1 LQLESAQAQ
10 TLRPRETIQIRGS
23 TSGSFINPIPEP
35 YISLM
40 YPPTP
45 SFTGVGTSNFTWGR
59 GLQVLENIVINGP
72 TDDGDRNVNHVTRV
86 VSQQDPNFLRFAGT
100 PFNVSV
106 PKGFRLGS
114 EAQTQGEVF
123 SLGKLSYFNST
134 IQTGSGVSS
143 VDFLTGIG
151 INQPTGIGPTV
162 YPSTLDI
169 INSPNSLDAQASAD
183 YVKFPPK
190 TNIPPVNFKT
200 PEGAPLTLEIL
211 GFGEITGDGF
221 SNRIDEFR
229 VLEGKSASANLIGR
243 FANPCELIVRDAVK
257 VEIKQPS
264 IQAIFTPNFDLTL
277 KQAADICGYDH
288 FNWYQEITHDPL
300 PIPARDESIYPGGK
314 LTPPYFD
321 APLGGSTTYLA
332 DFGPG
337 YGDDY
342 FPFYWDEYESR
353 NPRTRDDKDARVS
366 KYTTDKTLTF
376 FDEPSRKKL
385 DRDGFFGE
393 IGIKELILKLF
404 NSGDYVG
411 FSTYLVGVR
420 DDAAK
425 TYDLLSKFDWKS
437 NYKRRYRKEGG
448 VSMGLNTPSTE
459 DFDYSPEDGGIF
471 DLKQDLSLSDIP
483 ESSRRLMIANGA
495 RNIYLEE
502 SDSVNLG
509 SDVESAAV
517 PEPTTLLGLGV
528 AAATGAFF
536 KKRRMSK

>member
-1 LQLESAQAQ
+1 
-10 TLRPRETIQIRGS
+10 
-23 TSGSFINPIPEP
+23 
-35 YISLM
+35 M
-40 YPPTP
+40 
-45 SFTGVGTSNFTWGR
+45 
-59 GLQVLENIVINGP
+59 
-72 TDDGDRNVNHVTRV
+72 
-86 VSQQDPNFLRFAGT
+86 
-100 PFNVSV
+100 
-106 PKGFRLGS
+106 
-114 EAQTQGEVF
+114 
-123 SLGKLSYFNST
+123 
-134 IQTGSGVSS
+134 
-143 VDFLTGIG
+143 
-151 INQPTGIGPTV
+151 
-162 YPSTLDI
+162 
-169 INSPNSLDAQASAD
+169 
-183 YVKFPPK
+183 
-190 TNIPPVNFKT
+190 
-200 PEGAPLTLEIL
+200 
-211 GFGEITGDGF
+211 
-221 SNRIDEFR
+221 
-229 VLEGKSASANLIGR
+229 
-243 FANPCELIVRDAVK
+243 
-257 VEIKQPS
+257 
-264 IQAIFTPNFDLTL
+264 
-277 KQAADICGYDH
+277 
-288 FNWYQEITHDPL
+288 
-300 PIPARDESIYPGGK
+300 
-314 LTPPYFD
+314 
-321 APLGGSTTYLA
+321 
-332 DFGPG
+332 
-337 YGDDY
+337 
-342 FPFYWDEYESR
+342 
-353 NPRTRDDKDARVS
+353 
-366 KYTTDKTLTF
+366 TF